1 VLGREPMPETYSPTA
16 RSDSFKTLGA
26 RFAWGIADQ
35 ALSSLTN
42 FALGLLA
49 ARSLGPS
56 EFGAFGIAFA
66 IYVVL
71 LGTSRTISGDPMVI
85 RFSSTASE
93 LWRRAAGCA
102 TGSAIS
108 VGIVAGAACLL
119 LAQSVH
125 GTLSSTLVALGLIL
139 PGVLLQDA
147 WRFAFFA
154 RGSGSA
160 AFFNDLL
167 WAILLFPSLTV
178 LLMQHGAS
186 PASLLLVWGGA
197 GTIAGLVGGIQAS
210 VLPKPERIFSWFR
223 EHSDLIPRYVA
234 EFAVTTGTSQI
245 IVFLVGA
252 LAGLSEVGAI
262 RGGQLLFGPLNILI
276 LSAGLVAIPEGVRF
290 LRKSE
295 ASLRRFCMVYASLL
309 GGSALGMGIVAW
321 TLPPSIGAA
330 ILGKNWG
337 PAHGVII
344 PLMLSTFGSAVT
356 MGAGVGLRAL
366 AASRLSLRAR
376 LFVAPITL
384 AAGSVGA
391 ALRGARGAAWGLAVA
406 LLLGAVIWWHHFS
419 TGLQQNEGA
428 QREAEMEVVRDSPFS
443 P

>member
-1 VLGREPMPETYSPTA
+1 MSEAYSPTV
-16 RSDSFKTLGA
+16 RSESFKNVGA
-26 RFAWGIADQ
+26 RFAWGMADQ

-42 FALGLLA
+42 FSLGLLA
-49 ARSLGPS
+49 ARNLGPS

-66 IYVVL
+66 IFVVL

-93 LWRRAAGCA
+93 LWRRAAGCG

-108 VGIVAGAACLL
+108 VGIVAGGACLL
-119 LAQSVH
+119 LAQFVR
-125 GTLSSTLVALGLIL
+125 GTLSSTLIALGLIL
-139 PGVLLQDA
+139 PGLLLQDA

-167 WAILLFPSLTV
+167 WAILLIPSVAV
-178 LLMQHGAS
+178 LLMQHAPS

-210 VLPKPERIFSWFR
+210 VLPRPERIFSWFR
-223 EHSDLIPRYVA
+223 EQSDLIPRYLG
-234 EFAVTTGTSQI
+234 EFGVTTGTSQI

-262 RGGQLLFGPLNILI
+262 RGGQLLFGPLNIVF
-276 LSAGLVAIPEGVRF
+276 LSSNLVAIPEGVRF
-290 LRKSE
+290 LRVSE
-295 ASLRRFCMVYASLL
+295 ASLRRFCMVYAGLL
-309 GGSALGMGIVAW
+309 GGTALAVGIVAW
-321 TLPPSIGAA
+321 SLPPSIGAA

-337 PAHGVII
+337 PAHGVVI
-344 PLMLSTFGSAVT
+344 PLMLSTFGSAVM

-366 AASRLSLRAR
+366 AAPRFSLRAR
-376 LFVAPITL
+376 LFVAPIAL
-384 AAGSVGA
+384 AACSVGA
-391 ALRGARGAAWGLAVA
+391 ALHGARGTAWGLAVA
-406 LLLGAVIWWHHFS
+406 FLLGAIIWWHHFS
-419 TGLQQNEGA
+419 AGLQQNERPP
-428 QREAEMEVVRDSPFS
+428 REAEMEPLRKSPLS